1 MHVVLPPPRPLQT
14 SLLEDAVEGPGRQI
28 ISRVSRKR
36 DAANLPWMLELAV
49 TTLDGHDVPAIFP
62 DPLDDVAY
70 LQGWAQPPPN

>member
-1 MHVVLPPPRPLQT
+1 
-14 SLLEDAVEGPGRQI
+14 
-28 ISRVSRKR
+28 
-36 DAANLPWMLELAV
+36 MLELAV